1 MVISLLKNIFTLPMV
16 ILNHLFSKEGTKTT
30 KDFGGGLEPE
40 FYELVKR
47 LLDSGVNG
55 VRNIDPKKG
64 ELYLLDAI
72 IINSSKDIPKYFT
85 YQNKDIFI
93 VIDVKSK
100 RTVGLKNLRILSSAE
115 SEDMNTTM
123 TDMINRTV
131 ACAKIVLNK
140 ENPINF
146 ITLKS
151 KYIEK

>member
-1 MVISLLKNIFTLPMV
+1 MFSLLKNIFTLPIV
-16 ILNHLFSKEGTKTT
+16 ILNHLFSKEGTKAT
-30 KDFGGGLEPE
+30 KDFGDGLKPE
-40 FYELVKR
+40 FYKLVKR

-64 ELYLLDAI
+64 ELDLLDAM
-72 IINSSKDIPKYFT
+72 IINSSKDISKYFT

-100 RTVGLKNLRILSSAE
+100 RTVGLKNLHILNSME
-115 SEDMNTTM
+115 SDDMDATM
-123 TDMINRTV
+123 MEMVSRTL

-151 KYIEK
+151 KYTEK

>member
-1 MVISLLKNIFTLPMV
+1 MISLLKNIFTLPMV
-16 ILNHLFSKEGTKTT
+16 ILNHLLSKEETKAT
-30 KDFGGGLEPE
+30 KDFGEELKPE

-100 RTVGLKNLRILSSAE
+100 RTVGLKNLRIPSSVE

>member
-1 MVISLLKNIFTLPMV
+1 MV
-16 ILNHLFSKEGTKTT
+16 ILNHLFSKEGTKT
-30 KDFGGGLEPE
+30 KMDLKPE

-64 ELYLLDAI
+64 ELDLLDAV

-100 RTVGLKNLRILSSAE
+100 RTVGLKNLHILSSVE

-123 TDMINRTV
+123 TDMISRTV

>member
-1 MVISLLKNIFTLPMV
+1 MISLLKNIFTLPMV
-16 ILNHLFSKEGTKTT
+16 ILNHLLSKEETKAT
-30 KDFGGGLEPE
+30 KDLKPE

-100 RTVGLKNLRILSSAE
+100 RTVGLKNLRIPSSVE